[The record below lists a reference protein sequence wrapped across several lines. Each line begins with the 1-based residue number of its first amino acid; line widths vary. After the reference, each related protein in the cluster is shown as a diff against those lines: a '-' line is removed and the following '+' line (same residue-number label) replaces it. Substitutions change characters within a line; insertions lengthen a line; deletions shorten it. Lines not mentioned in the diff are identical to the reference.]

1 MEETMFKFLKKGDG
15 RETPYLDG
23 EDVYDPDFVTVHYEG
38 ELMSPEYAT
47 ETLYFQDGGY
57 KVRENFNDQPYEF
70 HMLFP
75 NGKGKLTYRD
85 KNNPGTIYE
94 QYEGVSLTQGNTMDK
109 AHWSIEMK
117 RS

>member
-1 MEETMFKFLKKGDG
+1 MFKFLKKGDG